1 MRSSLKKNRNES
13 MFQYFKKE
21 LYELK
26 QLSENE
32 VIDLAYFDETG
43 CSLKPNVP
51 YAWQKKGTI
60 QELPAQRTRGISI
73 MGVLNV
79 SKQIFYGDIYQG
91 AANAECVIKTLDG
104 YVDTLSKK
112 TILILDN
119 ASIHKAKIV
128 KEKRKEW
135 EKKGLYLQF
144 IPPYCPELNLIE
156 ILWKHLKYFWL
167 KPKHY
172 QNMKILEENVKNILK
187 QYGEKY
193 LITFV

>member
-1 MRSSLKKNRNES
+1 M
-13 MFQYFKKE
+13 
-21 LYELK
+21 
-26 QLSENE
+26 
-32 VIDLAYFDETG
+32 A
-43 CSLKPNVP
+43 
-51 YAWQKKGTI
+51 KKGTI

-73 MGVLNV
+73 MGVLNG
-79 SKQIFYGDIYQG
+79 SKQIFYGDIYQC
-91 AANAECVIKTLDG
+91 AANAECVIKTLNG

-135 EKKGLYLQF
+135 EEKGLYLQF

-172 QNMKILEENVKNILK
+172 QNMKILEENVRNILK